1 MGSDDESYVLQ
12 LHTLPTVPAQGVA
25 EGERNRQEAL
35 REMIDGAKVRHEYF
49 TSEEYLIMDVWG
61 KIKTEDGYDFADQFF
76 GNDWFATGWSVVK
89 TKFFF

>member
-1 MGSDDESYVLQ
+1 
-12 LHTLPTVPAQGVA
+12 
-25 EGERNRQEAL
+25 
-35 REMIDGAKVRHEYF
+35 MIDGAKVRHEYF

-89 TKFFF
+89 TKFFFNLGQ